1 MNISIEY
8 CNAWNYLP
16 RAASLATKILETYG
30 NGVSGLQ
37 LIPSGG
43 GVFEVTKNDHLVF
56 SKKQEGRFPEID
68 EVFKLLAKP
77 V

>member
-1 MNISIEY
+1 
-8 CNAWNYLP
+8 
-16 RAASLATKILETYG
+16 
-30 NGVSGLQ
+30 

-43 GVFEVTKNDHLVF
+43 GVFEVTKNEHLVF